1 MPEDLQSTDL
11 VLLSRLARNLPSK
24 PSPATIWRW
33 HARGVNGVKLKV
45 IRIGGRLFTKQTYW
59 DAFVAAQNPPLAGTE
74 AAGQR
79 SEATAERL
87 REAGLMNESTGEAP
101 SP

>member
-1 MPEDLQSTDL
+1 
-11 VLLSRLARNLPSK
+11 
-24 PSPATIWRW
+24 
-33 HARGVNGVKLKV
+33 VKLKV

-59 DAFVAAQNPPLAGTE
+59 DAFVAAQNPPPAGTE

-87 REAGLMNESTGEAP
+87 HTAGLMKEPTDKASAP
-101 SP
+101 